1 VNDVH
6 DDNGDLAGE
15 ARGASADATAT
26 DPTAGAATAAVA
38 PVRVAIVDD
47 HESVRLGIRAACQDA
62 GFEVVAT
69 SASVSELW
77 VALAGSGCD
86 VVVLDLSLGDGFT
99 VTENVQ
105 HALSIGA
112 AVLVHSIADRVG
124 LVREALAAGAAGV
137 IPKSA
142 ATSAVIA
149 AIAAVARGDVL
160 NNLEWASAIDADRE
174 FGKAQLAQRERD
186 VLHLYASGLPL
197 SQVALKLGIKTSTA
211 KEYLDRIRA
220 KYVEV
225 GRPARSKVELLR
237 RAVEDGILA
246 FDETGHVD

>member
-1 VNDVH
+1 MH
-6 DDNGDLAGE
+6 DENEPTTTDAG
-15 ARGASADATAT
+15 SDAPA
-26 DPTAGAATAAVA
+26 AAVPA
-38 PVRVAIVDD
+38 VRVAIVDD
-47 HESVRLGIRAACQDA
+47 HESVRLGIRAACQEA
-62 GFEVVAT
+62 GFEVVAA

-77 VALAGSGCD
+77 VALAGRGCD
-86 VVVLDLSLGDGFT
+86 VVVLDLSLGDGFS

-105 HALSIGA
+105 HALSMGA
-112 AVLVHSIADRVG
+112 SVLVHSIADRVG

-142 ATSAVIA
+142 ATKTVIA
-149 AIAAVARGDVL
+149 SIAAVARGDVL
-160 NNLEWASAIDADRE
+160 NNLEWASAIDADPE

-197 SQVALKLGIKTSTA
+197 SQVALKLNIKVSTA
-211 KEYLDRIRA
+211 KEYLDRVRA

-246 FDETGHVD
+246 LDDNGHVG

>member
-1 VNDVH
+1 MAQH
-6 DDNGDLAGE
+6 DGGAE
-15 ARGASADATAT
+15 HAASAGQAEKAQ
-26 DPTAGAATAAVA
+26 PQR
-38 PVRVAIVDD
+38 VRVAIVDD
-47 HESVRLGIRAACQDA
+47 HESVRLGIRAACVDA
-62 GFEVVAT
+62 GYEVVAAT
-69 SASVSELW
+69 ASVSELW
-77 VALAGSGCD
+77 VALAERECD
-86 VVVLDLSLGDGFT
+86 IVVLDLSLGDGFT

-105 HALSIGA
+105 HARSMGP
-112 AVLVHSIADRVG
+112 AVLVHSIADRVA

-142 ATSAVIA
+142 STSTVMA
-149 AIAAVARGDVL
+149 AIGTVARGEVL
-160 NNLEWASAIDADRE
+160 NNLEWASAIDADHE

-197 SQVALKLGIKTSTA
+197 SQVALKLNIKVSTA

-246 FDETGHVD
+246 LDENGHVT

>member
-1 VNDVH
+1 MH
-6 DDNGDLAGE
+6 DE
-15 ARGASADATAT
+15 STTQRARAAATAT
-26 DPTAGAATAAVA
+26 TATTGSPATDA
-38 PVRVAIVDD
+38 PPVQVAIVDD
-47 HESVRLGIRAACQDA
+47 HESVRLGIRAACLDA
-62 GFEVVAT
+62 GFEVVAAT
-69 SASVSELW
+69 ASVSELW
-77 VALAGSGCD
+77 VGLAGRRCD
-86 VVVLDLSLGDGFT
+86 VIVLDLSLGDGFT

-105 HALSIGA
+105 HALATGA
-112 AVLVHSIADRVG
+112 AVLVHSIADRVN

-197 SQVALKLGIKTSTA
+197 SQVALKLGIKVSTA

-246 FDETGHVD
+246 LDEHGHVQ

>member
-1 VNDVH
+1 MADE
-6 DDNGDLAGE
+6 DDLI
-15 ARGASADATAT
+15 
-26 DPTAGAATAAVA
+26 
-38 PVRVAIVDD
+38 RVAIVDD
-47 HESVRLGIRAACQDA
+47 HESVRLGVRAACEDA
-62 GFEVVAT
+62 GYEVIAAT
-69 SASVSELW
+69 ASVGELW
-77 VALAGSGCD
+77 TALDGRACD
-86 VVVLDLSLGDGFT
+86 VIVLDLSLGDGFT

-105 HALSIGA
+105 HSLSLGA

-137 IPKSA
+137 IPK
-142 ATSAVIA
+142 AVPTKTMID
-149 AIAAVARGDVL
+149 AIGTVARGGVL

-197 SQVALKLGIKTSTA
+197 SQVAARLNIKVSTA

-225 GRPARSKVELLR
+225 GRPARSKIELLR

-246 FDETGHVD
+246 LDERTDDR

>member
-1 VNDVH
+1 M
-6 DDNGDLAGE
+6 GDA
-15 ARGASADATAT
+15 AH
-26 DPTAGAATAAVA
+26 AGAAGAAGDESDA
-38 PVRVAIVDD
+38 LPTRQAVRVAIVDD
-47 HESVRLGIRAACQDA
+47 HESVRLGIRAACHDA
-62 GFEVVAT
+62 GFEVVAA

-246 FDETGHVD
+246 LDEPGHVD

>member
-1 VNDVH
+1 VLSQS
-6 DDNGDLAGE
+6 DDTPD
-15 ARGASADATAT
+15 ARVADA
-26 DPTAGAATAAVA
+26 PA
-38 PVRVAIVDD
+38 PVAVAIVDD
-47 HESVRLGIRAACQDA
+47 HESVRLGIKAACVEA
-62 GFEVVAT
+62 GFEVVAAT
-69 SASVSELW
+69 ASVSELW
-77 VALAGSGCD
+77 GALGGRSCD

-105 HALSIGA
+105 HARSVGA
-112 AVLVHSIADRVG
+112 AVLVHSIADRVV

-142 ATSAVIA
+142 SAGSVM
-149 AIAAVARGDVL
+149 AAVAALARGDVL
-160 NNLEWASAIDADRE
+160 NNLEWASAIDADPE
-174 FGKAQLAQRERD
+174 FDRAQLAQRERD

-197 SQVALKLGIKTSTA
+197 SQVALKLGIKVSTA

-237 RAVEDGILA
+237 RAMEDGILA
-246 FDETGHVD
+246 IDERGNVR

>member
-1 VNDVH
+1 MPH
-6 DDNGDLAGE
+6 ETAE
-15 ARGASADATAT
+15 STTDA
-26 DPTAGAATAAVA
+26 PAAL

-47 HESVRLGIRAACQDA
+47 HESVRLGVRAACLDA
-62 GFEVVAT
+62 GFEVVAA

-77 VALAGSGCD
+77 VALGSERCD
-86 VVVLDLSLGDGFT
+86 VIVLDLSLGDGFT

-105 HALSIGA
+105 HALSLGA
-112 AVLVHSIADRVG
+112 AVLVHSIADRVV

-142 ATSAVIA
+142 AASAVTSAIGA
-149 AIAAVARGDVL
+149 LARGEVL
-160 NNLEWASAIDADRE
+160 NNLEWASAIDADPE
-174 FGKAQLAQRERD
+174 FGRAQLAQRERD

-197 SQVALKLGIKTSTA
+197 SQVALKLGIKVSTA

-246 FDETGHVD
+246 LDERGHAD